1 MKALDTS
8 VLLALLHGDP
18 KARELIR
25 RLRGVEVATS
35 ELNLLELHALIARG
49 PPRGRVHRREA
60 LDRLRRSLTVLP
72 MDGRAA
78 ERAARR
84 ATKEDLRTTPPL
96 LLGVLATLEAF
107 GCEEL
112 ITSEPGS
119 VQGRWPFRMTKF
131 GTSHT

>member
-18 KARELIR
+18 KAKELVR

-35 ELNLLELHALIARG
+35 ELNLLELQALIARG

-60 LDRLRRSLTVLP
+60 LERLRRSLTVLP
-72 MDGRAA
+72 LDGKAA

-84 ATKEDLRTTPPL
+84 AGKEDLRTTPPL
-96 LLGVLATLEAF
+96 LLGVLATLEAS
-107 GCEEL
+107 GCDEL
-112 ITSEPGS
+112 FTSEPGS
-119 VQGRWPFRMTKF
+119 VPGRWAFRITKL
-131 GTSHT
+131 GSSHA